1 MKIAKKI
8 IVSVLAAAMI
18 VTGCPS
24 HYVKA
29 DTAKKQVTLSVQSQT
44 AKPGATVDVTV
55 DVKDNPGILGATVS
69 LKYDEGLT
77 LTDATAGDAFSSL
90 VLTKPGK
97 IQSPCKFVWDGQEI
111 TADDIKDGTILKLS
125 FKVSDTAKSGESY
138 KISVSCDAGDMV
150 DADLN
155 AVDVKTE
162 DGEIGISA
170 FTPGDLNEDNKINS
184 TDVIMMRRQIAGGYE
199 QTINEKACDVNE
211 DGRIN
216 SADVILV
223 RRYIAGG
230 YGVNLGT
237 TTEKHTHTMKAVEAK
252 EATCTEKGNQAYYHC
267 TSCGKY
273 YSDEK
278 GLNNIKLEDTVI
290 PAKGHVSVVDAAVAA
305 TTENTGLTEGSHCGE
320 CGAVLVKQE
329 VVPKLENSENSIT
342 YHLYED
348 DAYLQKQ
355 EIENTNPNTYSS
367 ETGLTLKNISCEG
380 YIFEGWYDGEGSN
393 AKQVKQI
400 AAGEK
405 GNVDL
410 YAHWTAREY
419 TITFDSPLAKVDS
432 IKYKVN
438 EGATLTN
445 PEWFGYTFMGW
456 TDEKD
461 NLVDKIPLGKTGN
474 ITLHANWT
482 SKRNQTRPVKQLG
495 EPIIYEND
503 KDGQYLF
510 AYEIGQMENV
520 PLYTIKDFGNTSG
533 LTISETITSSGTI
546 NESTSNSIVNSLAHS
561 TTETTS
567 WTLSKDWNDS
577 LTLVKTHTDE
587 SGKVVEDSS
596 SKVSENSVVTVK
608 GKEKTT
614 NKNDSTVDKTGI
626 SASIGTSIGTEALGT
641 EAKIDASLT
650 ANQDNTTEKSKS
662 KTWNN
667 SSSKQKSNSSS
678 ESSTNSTALSS
689 KVSDTYGYNKSHS
702 EGGSET
708 TASSSSNTSSSSQ
721 EYATALTYSTQK
733 TETTSKTYSNAEAP
747 EGYYRMVCAGTIHVF
762 AVVGYDIASSSYYV
776 YTYGVQ
782 DDDTYDFIDYSKQ
795 THSFDDY
802 ENGILP
808 FEVPFEVNQ
817 YIDNALLRSKGL
829 VYDSETGTVVDYT
842 GEGTD
847 VYIPDYISTENGDGT
862 TSVVKIVGIEKDAFA
877 GNDKLKSIKLSKHI
891 TEIPDQAFEGCSS
904 LTSVKAEGLQ
914 TIGDKAFSG
923 CSSLDD
929 FTVTTNI
936 KKLGKNAFTGAGKV
950 TVNAKNSDI
959 ANAAITSGA
968 TKLIVNLADMED
980 TLANKTYDITKSTD
994 YFELNGGNKAY
1005 KGLKISSDAKETT
1018 LNGFVFEDNKSA
1030 QIVCSSEKLN
1040 LARISAKT
1048 NGFAMILSADKTD
1061 ISLYGTIKLESTSS
1075 NVVLSKDVSLTRLNA
1090 NIVGKLVLTG
1100 DYMIYGKVEGD
1111 SLLNFTSGKL
1121 VTINEDGYN
1130 KLKYGSMDW
1139 VLESEVPD
1147 NATIVGEKWT
1157 YDYTTKITSS
1167 NSSVA
1172 GYTLY
1177 DSSWV
1182 WGPYGGWSGWS
1193 DGNISG
1199 SDSRK
1204 VETQSVPNGYATQ
1217 YNYIRYLSADGR
1229 TSGPC
1234 SGVWGGK
1241 SCTNYQER
1249 GWGAQLACVGN
1260 QYSKQIGGYF
1270 NLYGSAPCWYGESTR
1285 QVVSSY
1291 KTQYRYADRSKVYT
1305 YYLKK
1310 VESKESTT
1318 KVEASDSISNVKRWV
1333 QYVVAK

>member
-842 GEGTD
+842 GEGTN
-847 VYIPDYISTENGDGT
+847 VYIPDYISTDNGDGT

-1030 QIVCSSEKLN
+1030 PIVCSSEKLN

-1121 VTINEDGYN
+1121 VTINEDSYN

>member
-1 MKIAKKI
+1 
-8 IVSVLAAAMI
+8 MI

-55 DVKDNPGILGATVS
+55 DVKDNPGILGAAVS

-252 EATCTEKGNQAYYHC
+252 AATCTEKGNQAYYYC

-305 TTENTGLTEGSHCGE
+305 TSESTGLTEGSHCGE

-329 VVPKLENSENSIT
+329 VVPPLENSENSIT

-393 AKQVKQI
+393 AKQIKQI
-400 AAGEK
+400 AAGET
-405 GNVDL
+405 GNIDL

-877 GNDKLKSIKLSKHI
+877 GNGKLKSIKLSKHI

-1030 QIVCSSEKLN
+1030 PIVCSSEKLN

-1121 VTINEDGYN
+1121 VTINEDSYN

>member
-55 DVKDNPGILGATVS
+55 DVKDNPGILGAAVS

-97 IQSPCKFVWDGQEI
+97 MQSPCKFVWDGQEI

-252 EATCTEKGNQAYYHC
+252 EATCTEKGNQAYYYC

-305 TTENTGLTEGSHCGE
+305 TSESTGLTEGSHCGE

-329 VVPKLENSENSIT
+329 VVPPLENSENSIT

-393 AKQVKQI
+393 AKQIKQI
-400 AAGEK
+400 AAGET
-405 GNVDL
+405 GNIDL

-1030 QIVCSSEKLN
+1030 PVVCSSAKLN

-1121 VTINEDGYN
+1121 VTINEDSYN

-1204 VETQSVPNGYATQ
+1204 VETRSVPNGYATQ

-1333 QYVVAK
+1333 QYVVAE

>member
-55 DVKDNPGILGATVS
+55 DVKDNPGILGAAVS

-252 EATCTEKGNQAYYHC
+252 EATCTEKGNQAYYYC

-305 TTENTGLTEGSHCGE
+305 TSESTGLTEGSHCGE

-329 VVPKLENSENSIT
+329 VVPILENSENSIT

-862 TSVVKIVGIEKDAFA
+862 MSVVKIVGIEKDAFA

-1030 QIVCSSEKLN
+1030 PIVCSSEKLN

-1121 VTINEDGYN
+1121 VTINEDSYN

>member
-1 MKIAKKI
+1 M
-8 IVSVLAAAMI
+8 
-18 VTGCPS
+18 
-24 HYVKA
+24 
-29 DTAKKQVTLSVQSQT
+29 
-44 AKPGATVDVTV
+44 
-55 DVKDNPGILGATVS
+55 
-69 LKYDEGLT
+69 
-77 LTDATAGDAFSSL
+77 
-90 VLTKPGK
+90 
-97 IQSPCKFVWDGQEI
+97 
-111 TADDIKDGTILKLS
+111 
-125 FKVSDTAKSGESY
+125 
-138 KISVSCDAGDMV
+138 
-150 DADLN
+150 
-155 AVDVKTE
+155 
-162 DGEIGISA
+162 
-170 FTPGDLNEDNKINS
+170 
-184 TDVIMMRRQIAGGYE
+184 
-199 QTINEKACDVNE
+199 
-211 DGRIN
+211 
-216 SADVILV
+216 
-223 RRYIAGG
+223 
-230 YGVNLGT
+230 
-237 TTEKHTHTMKAVEAK
+237 
-252 EATCTEKGNQAYYHC
+252 
-267 TSCGKY
+267 
-273 YSDEK
+273 
-278 GLNNIKLEDTVI
+278 
-290 PAKGHVSVVDAAVAA
+290 
-305 TTENTGLTEGSHCGE
+305 
-320 CGAVLVKQE
+320 
-329 VVPKLENSENSIT
+329 
-342 YHLYED
+342 
-348 DAYLQKQ
+348 
-355 EIENTNPNTYSS
+355 
-367 ETGLTLKNISCEG
+367 KNISCEG

-733 TETTSKTYSNAEAP
+733 TETTSKTYSN
-747 EGYYRMVCAGTIHVF
+747 YRMVCAGTIHVF

-1030 QIVCSSEKLN
+1030 PIVCSSEKLN

-1121 VTINEDGYN
+1121 VTINEDSYN